1 MCNYINIMY
10 NYSKDGIVVSTVLDA
25 RTPNKNGKFP
35 VKVKVYYQKK
45 PKYYSTGIC
54 MAKEEW
60 NKLPESKSYE
70 SKKIK
75 HAIESSFSFVRI
87 NVEALAEKGTFSFNA
102 LNLRLGKA
110 TGDTLNNAI
119 RAKIESLK
127 NEERIGT
134 MQFYQTT
141 LVMVE
146 EVGGKDI
153 PFSAITVEWLQ
164 KCERLWT
171 KTRSISTIGMHMR
184 DIRTLMNEAIRAG
197 VIKESQYPF
206 GKGLYEIKTGVG
218 RKKGLS
224 KKQIKAI
231 FDYKSDNET
240 TNRYKDLWIFMYLCN
255 GINPT
260 DMLNLKYSNIVDGE
274 ICFVRQKTERTTK
287 NRKEICAI
295 ISLPMQAIIDKW
307 GNKPLRENYIFPYM
321 KGNETAIERKA
332 IVRDVVKRIN
342 KRMQLIGKELGIE
355 DITTYTARHSFATV
369 LKRSGTNISYIS
381 ESLGHTDLR
390 TTEAYLASFEK
401 EERSKNTQ
409 LLTSFL

>member
-1 MCNYINIMY
+1 MY

-54 MAKEEW
+54 MTKEEW
-60 NKLPESKSYE
+60 NRLPESKSYE

-75 HAIESSFSFVRI
+75 HAIESSFSLVRI
-87 NVEALAEKGTFSFNA
+87 NVEALAEKGTFSFNT

-110 TGDTLNNAI
+110 TGDSLNNAI
-119 RAKIESLK
+119 RAKIEDLK
-127 NEERIGT
+127 REERIGT
-134 MQFYQTT
+134 MQFFKCT
-141 LVMVE
+141 LVMIE

-153 PFSAITVEWLQ
+153 PFSSITVEWLQ
-164 KCERLWT
+164 KCEKIWS

-184 DIRTLMNEAIRAG
+184 NIRTLMNDAKRVG

-206 GKGLYEIKTGVG
+206 GKGLYEIKTGTG

-224 KKQIKAI
+224 KEQLKAI

-240 TNRYKDLWIFMYLCN
+240 TNRYKDLWMFSYLCN

-260 DMLNLKYSNIVDGE
+260 DMLKLKFSDIVDGE
-274 ICFVRQKTERTTK
+274 ICFVRQKTEKTTK
-287 NRKEICAI
+287 NRKEIRAT
-295 ISLPMQAIIDKW
+295 ISKQMQAIIDKW
-307 GNKPLRENYIFPYM
+307 GNKPLSDNYIFPYM
-321 KGNETAIERKA
+321 KGNETAIEAKA
-332 IVRDVVKRIN
+332 ITRDIVKRIN
-342 KRMQLIGKELGIE
+342 KRMKLIGKELGIGN
-355 DITTYTARHSFATV
+355 ITTYTARHTYATI
-369 LKRSGTNISYIS
+369 LKRSGANISYIS

-401 EERSKNTQ
+401 EERTKNTQ